1 MVASAFLLLQKI
13 QGIVTIF
20 LVGWQKV
27 GIGLG
32 IAAGIYFI
40 CDGINLLAKKQEA
53 FTVAKSLVTNKGIL
67 NAGAG
72 PQKPLI
78 AQSIAR
84 SPEVVAN
91 IDIVPDG
98 LPHYRQLDL
107 EKTPYPYKDKQ
118 FDVIFASH
126 VLEHLTNWQES
137 LSEMTRIADWVII
150 VLPNP
155 LSLPGWLAPAHK
167 QHFSFQDIDSLQ
179 EVPGV
184 IVFY

>member
-1 MVASAFLLLQKI
+1 LQKI
-13 QGIVTIF
+13 QSIVTIF
-20 LVGWQKV
+20 LVKSWQKV
-27 GIGLG
+27 GIGVG
-32 IAAGIYFI
+32 VATAVYFL
-40 CDGINLLAKKQEA
+40 CDGVNLLAKKQEA
-53 FTVAKSLVTNKGIL
+53 FTLAKSLVTNKGIL

-72 PQKPLI
+72 PRKPFP

-118 FDVIFASH
+118 FDVIFTSH
-126 VLEHLTNWQES
+126 VLEHLTNWQEA
-137 LSEMTRIADWVII
+137 LSEMRRIADWVIV

-155 LSLPGWLAPAHK
+155 LSLPGWLVPAHR
-167 QHFSFQDIDSLQ
+167 QHFSFQDIASLQ
-179 EVPGV
+179 KVPGV